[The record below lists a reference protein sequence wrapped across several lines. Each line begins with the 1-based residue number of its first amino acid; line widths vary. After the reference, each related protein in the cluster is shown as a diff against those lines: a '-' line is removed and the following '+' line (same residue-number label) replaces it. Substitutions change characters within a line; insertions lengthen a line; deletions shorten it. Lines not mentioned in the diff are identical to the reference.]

1 MSHESG
7 LFVVP
12 EHLMYI
18 NIADRTSRP
27 TRDIGEARVVNT
39 LFGKAKVRVIR
50 EQDKKRKV
58 WLLAFLI
65 MVFLLVAGWNG
76 WIALQ
81 SSELNQPDES
91 LAVSKGKILVSEPA
105 YLPAFNDTKARS
117 QSFYRRSKTLIQ
129 AEIDS
134 LVSRKREAPPL
145 PAKAATSQASD
156 NPGSAKTELSKPVIA
171 SKPNATSTS
180 TINKSVATA
189 SDNTQTSRTMVQAQP
204 VNLAASAPVNAQT
217 VAKTV
222 VPPATIKP
230 AVPHPTTVV
239 PVASTSVKESGSTA
253 LTSNESPASAVV
265 KTSP

>member
-27 TRDIGEARVVNT
+27 ARDIGEARIVNT

-58 WLLAFLI
+58 WLLALLI

-105 YLPAFNDTKARS
+105 YLPAFKDTKARS

-134 LVSRKREAPPL
+134 LVTRKREAPPL
-145 PAKAATSQASD
+145 PATAVTSQAAVK
-156 NPGSAKTELSKPVIA
+156 PATAKSEIPKSVIA
-171 SKPNATSTS
+171 SKPNATSTA
-180 TINKSVATA
+180 TINKSAVIP
-189 SDNTQTSRTMVQAQP
+189 SSNSQTSRAMVQAQP
-204 VNLAASAPVNAQT
+204 AITAASAPTNTQT
-217 VAKTV
+217 IAKTV
-222 VPPATIKP
+222 VPPTTIKP
-230 AVPHPTTVV
+230 SIPHPTVV
-239 PVASTSVKESGSTA
+239 PASPTTAKESGVTA
-253 LTSNESPASAVV
+253 SNSNDSPASAVV